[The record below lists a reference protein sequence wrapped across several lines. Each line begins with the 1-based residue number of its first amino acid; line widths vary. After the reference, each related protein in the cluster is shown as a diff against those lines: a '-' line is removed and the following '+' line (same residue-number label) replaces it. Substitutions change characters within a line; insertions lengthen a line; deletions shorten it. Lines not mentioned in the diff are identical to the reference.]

1 VIYKD
6 SKSQTPKLDFPK
18 GKQNQSEN
26 ELACAIREVREE
38 IGIDVSKQIRED
50 EYVIVETMPGKKVK
64 LFLIQNVDDTIPL
77 RA

>member
-1 VIYKD
+1 VK
-6 SKSQTPKLDFPK
+6 
-18 GKQNQSEN
+18 
-26 ELACAIREVREE
+26 EE